1 MSTHIIR
8 GQQCQA
14 IDMSQLAD
22 ILADP
27 EIETLFEIDNG
38 GIRAFVCHGKH
49 EGDFLAFQCAG
60 TGEAF
65 ITQSADQV
73 SDSVHAHARAVLA
86 TRY

>member
-1 MSTHIIR
+1 MTKHITP
-8 GQQCQA
+8 GLQCQA
-14 IDMSQLAD
+14 IDMTQLAE
-22 ILADP
+22 ILSDP
-27 EIETLFEIDNG
+27 TIETLFELDNG

-65 ITQSADQV
+65 ITQAADAE
-73 SDSVHAHARAVLA
+73 SGTIHGHARAVLS

>member
-1 MSTHIIR
+1 MSNHITP
-8 GQQCQA
+8 GLQCQA

-27 EIETLFEIDNG
+27 EVETLFEIDNG

-49 EGDFLAFQCAG
+49 EGDFLAFQCVG

-65 ITQSADQV
+65 ITQTADAI
-73 SDSVHAHARAVLA
+73 SGTIHGHARDVLS